1 MTKSEDDLYLLWS
14 YVNICRTNSKKE
26 DVQTLC
32 WVSDYDV
39 LIIFTDG
46 TIYIYDTFIGM
57 YRIIKY
63 KTSKLTEEEW
73 RFEFGRRLHDIL
85 QRKFITETDFAQM
98 LGIQQPALNRYIKGK
113 ITPNAY
119 LLNKILTI
127 LDIKADE
134 LLFIPYILKTYLKEE
149 K

>member
-1 MTKSEDDLYLLWS
+1 MTKTEDDLYLLWS